1 MSWKLELGPVP
12 RGLNV
17 KAKRSWLETMMTIEP
32 FALRVSVQRRPL
44 SSVQGLAGH
53 DGPESLS
60 PDNMRSGRS
69 HTTVQ
74 ENIPTDSEMRS

>member
-17 KAKRSWLETMMTIEP
+17 KARSWLETMMTIEP

-53 DGPESLS
+53 DGPETYLDDVNQAIRCEVKKTS
-60 PDNMRSGRS
+60 PYR
-69 HTTVQ
+69 
-74 ENIPTDSEMRS
+74 